1 MLRIHLSLR
10 RRCAPGAL
18 ALLPRPGDAVARPE
32 CCAFTSVVLFGLW
45 FEYSRATKK
54 PALVRGFCSF
64 GGPYWTRTSD
74 LFDVN
79 ETL

>member
-1 MLRIHLSLR
+1 VILN
-10 RRCAPGAL
+10 APVVTYVVIEHFFKKQKTATHCW
-18 ALLPRPGDAVARPE
+18 AA
-32 CCAFTSVVLFGLW
+32 AF
-45 FEYSRATKK
+45 EN
-54 PALVRGFCSF
+54 